1 MTMEPLLSV
10 QLLDALGR
18 LQADVHQAAAV
29 LGFGGQQALTAWE
42 QMIQRK
48 LLPRL
53 RPDFPLIA
61 AVCGGGSS
69 GKSTLFN
76 SLVGERISPTGG
88 RAGINRRVLIG
99 VHPSHL
105 AQPNFLEALFDPFG
119 SPPQPLK
126 QSGELTMDGAPLYY
140 PSQWLPPNLV
150 LLDTPDFDTGARG
163 VYTNRE
169 LARQSLE
176 TADILIYIFTNANYN
191 NRDNTDFL
199 SQMLTGIGRRKTFL
213 VYRVYPSF
221 SDDEVRNH
229 ALTVARNLYG
239 QESETSVLG
248 LFRADDENAVAA
260 GEKSI
265 SLRAAGP
272 PHLTFA
278 QALAR
283 IDPRSLRL
291 SLFTSILTDVVAGAD
306 RFLKQIQ
313 HSAAQ
318 LTLYRDAIQAAQ
330 SLCVQ
335 EALSHFPMDRV
346 MKRFSEIWLATDP
359 THIRIMRKTGRIVE
373 TPLRAV
379 LTAVRWFKKKE
390 DGRPPQAK
398 DFQSEL
404 EVDLLGAA
412 NQLYKSLVDPEVTVT
427 LAGHDPVARRMLSTI
442 QGLEA
447 DGPPQDL
454 PLASARPAGA
464 SGSFTFQVGAH
475 PVVAE
480 QQQALR
486 QRNWRLALDQIV
498 SSKQAILSLSGPMEA
513 ELAALADHFRRQM
526 GWGARI
532 QQTFT
537 AFLNVLPATAAVT
550 YILATGDPVGAV
562 GIKVKLAGLFGL
574 KDLYALVAIPVTA
587 GLKQAD
593 LNQLQAMLGPIAQTW
608 LNEKLKTVQALF
620 EREISAG
627 MLGAAEQQLTLVQ
640 GLTGRIES
648 QLAICAG
655 ALGA

>member
-1 MTMEPLLSV
+1 MEPLLSV
-10 QLLDALGR
+10 ELRDALRR
-18 LQADVHQAAAV
+18 LHEDVHQAAAV
-29 LGFGGQQALTAWE
+29 LGFGGQEALTAWE
-42 QMIQRK
+42 QMIARK

-53 RPDFPLIA
+53 QPDFPLIA
-61 AVCGGGSS
+61 AICGGGSS

-76 SLVGERISPTGG
+76 SLVGQKISPTGG
-88 RAGINRRVLIG
+88 RAGINRRVLIS

-105 AQPNFLEALFDPFG
+105 AQPHFLEALFDPFG
-119 SPPQPLK
+119 SPPQALNE
-126 QSGELTMDGAPLYY
+126 SRELTVGGAPLYY
-140 PSQWLPPNLV
+140 PSESLPSNLV

-176 TADILIYIFTNANYN
+176 AADILIYIFTNATYN

-199 SQMLTGIGRRKTFL
+199 SRILTGIGRRKTFL
-213 VYRVYPSF
+213 IYRVYPSF
-221 SDDEVRNH
+221 SDQEVRDH
-229 ALTVARNLYG
+229 ALTVAGNLYG
-239 QESETSVLG
+239 RETDASVLG
-248 LFRADDENAVAA
+248 IFRADDENAVAA
-260 GEKSI
+260 GEKPM
-265 SLRAAGP
+265 SLRPAGQP
-272 PHLTFA
+272 GLTFP

-291 SLFTSILTDVVAGAD
+291 SLFASILADVTAGAG
-306 RFLKQIQ
+306 RILEQIR
-313 HSAAQ
+313 HSTAELA
-318 LTLYRDAIQAAQ
+318 LYRDAIQAAQ
-330 SLCVQ
+330 SLCVR

-346 MKRFSEIWLATDP
+346 MKRFAEIWLATDP
-359 THIRIMRKTGRIVE
+359 VHIRTMRQAGRIVE
-373 TPLRAV
+373 MPLRAV
-379 LTAVRWFKKKE
+379 VAAVKWFKKK
-390 DGRPPQAK
+390 DRPDRQGMLKNFP
-398 DFQSEL
+398 SEL

-412 NQLYKSLVDPEVTVT
+412 NQMYKSLVDPEVTVT
-427 LAGHDPVARRMLSTI
+427 LAGHDPVARRMLAAI
-442 QGLEA
+442 DGLA
-447 DGPPQDL
+447 AVAPPPDR
-454 PLASARPAGA
+454 PRPSARPAA
-464 SGSFTFQVGAH
+464 AAGSFTFQVSAH
-475 PVVAE
+475 PVVLE

-498 SSKQAILSLSGPMEA
+498 SSKNAILSLSGPMET
-513 ELAALADHFRRQM
+513 ELVALADRFRRQM

-532 QQTFT
+532 QQSFT

-593 LNQLQAMLGPIAQTW
+593 LNQLQVMLGPIAQTW

-627 MLGAAEQQLTLVQ
+627 ILGVAEQQLSLAQTLA
-640 GLTGRIES
+640 GRIES
-648 QLAICAG
+648 HIAVCARAIG
-655 ALGA
+655 A